1 MKNKES
7 KSAANG
13 FTSIP
18 TKISVKEE
26 IYTST
31 CVARK
36 SAVNVMANKTK
47 GDVSPT
53 VSALSNASAIV
64 AQKSRICDWEGDTII
79 VKGHQDVVTTHIE
92 RKTKST
98 PSPMTMDWSSP
109 STRISLKPCRPISIF
124 FILVLPGNGV

>member
-1 MKNKES
+1 MNNKES
-7 KSAANG
+7 RSSANG
-13 FTSIP
+13 LTSIP
-18 TKISVKEE
+18 TKISTKEE

-64 AQKSRICDWEGDTII
+64 AQKSRIGDWEGDTII
-79 VKGHQDVVTTHIE
+79 VKGHQVCHYSY
-92 RKTKST
+92 RA
-98 PSPMTMDWSSP
+98 
-109 STRISLKPCRPISIF
+109 
-124 FILVLPGNGV
+124 

>member
-7 KSAANG
+7 RSAANG
-13 FTSIP
+13 FTSIF

-36 SAVNVMANKTK
+36 SVVNVTAKKIK

-53 VSALSNASAIV
+53 VSALSQRPSIV
-64 AQKSRICDWEGDTII
+64 AQKSRIDDWEGD
-79 VKGHQDVVTTHIE
+79 
-92 RKTKST
+92 
-98 PSPMTMDWSSP
+98 
-109 STRISLKPCRPISIF
+109 SI
-124 FILVLPGNGV
+124 NR